1 VDEDWMFQPIAFSFL
16 DRIKVKITGAIEDNH
31 KNKHFEGKKGIIDA
45 MHSSQDGY
53 KREVAVVFD
62 DGTPREVF
70 PRKYVKPIEASRNG
84 EEALAMDGPGEVKG
98 RVVLLRANAESIMV
112 EVSPK
117 GDPSVYEV
125 TKTALLALKEV

>member
-1 VDEDWMFQPIAFSFL
+1 MFQPITFSFL
-16 DRIKVKITGAIEDNH
+16 DRIKVKITGTIEDNYI
-31 KNKHFEGKKGIIDA
+31 NKQFEGRKGFIDA
-45 MHSSQDGY
+45 TQSPLDGY
-53 KREVAVVFD
+53 KREVPVVFD
-62 DGTPREVF
+62 DGTSRDVF
-70 PRKYVKPIEASRNG
+70 PRKYVRPIEASRNG

-98 RVVLLRANAESIMV
+98 RVVLLRANVESIMV

>member
-1 VDEDWMFQPIAFSFL
+1 
-16 DRIKVKITGAIEDNH
+16 
-31 KNKHFEGKKGIIDA
+31 
-45 MHSSQDGY
+45 
-53 KREVAVVFD
+53 
-62 DGTPREVF
+62 
-70 PRKYVKPIEASRNG
+70 
-84 EEALAMDGPGEVKG
+84 MDGPGEVKG